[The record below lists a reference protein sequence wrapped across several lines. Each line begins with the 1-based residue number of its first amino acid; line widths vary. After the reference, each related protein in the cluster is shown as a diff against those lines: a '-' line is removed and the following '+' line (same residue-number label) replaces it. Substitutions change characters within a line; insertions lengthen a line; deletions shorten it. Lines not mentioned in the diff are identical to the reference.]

1 MSETDKLLRE
11 RLIASGQ
18 LRPNTKELE
27 PVQLNPG
34 AVVFRIQ
41 SDEEFMA
48 LFRSDVAYAVSVL
61 KGYQICL
68 S

>member
-1 MSETDKLLRE
+1 VSETDKRLRE

-27 PVQLNPG
+27 PIQLNPG
-34 AVVFRIQ
+34 AIVFRI
-41 SDEEFMA
+41 ETNAEF
-48 LFRSDVAYAVSVL
+48 LGRW
-61 KGYQICL
+61 L